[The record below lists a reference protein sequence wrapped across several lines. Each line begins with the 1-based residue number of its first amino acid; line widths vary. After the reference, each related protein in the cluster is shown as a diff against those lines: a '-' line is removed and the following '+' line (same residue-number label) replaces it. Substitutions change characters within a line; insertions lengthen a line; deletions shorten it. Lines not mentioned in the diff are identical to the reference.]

1 MVTLPGTAQLLSLDT
16 ESITRWSSPDPVGGG
31 IVNQIGTLIRE
42 NLNYDPSIKP
52 RPANQKVTRIT
63 GGSLLDLFH

>member
-1 MVTLPGTAQLLSLDT
+1 MVTLPGTTQLLSMGA
-16 ESITRWSSPDPVGGG
+16 ESITKWSSPDPVGGG
-31 IVNQIGTLIRE
+31 IVNQIGSLIRVNNE
-42 NLNYDPSIKP
+42 PNYKP